1 MLKSGNYPDAII
13 EMQNVGIRYGQ
24 GAEVLSDIKLSL
36 KRGSFHFL
44 TGRSGAGKTSLLSM
58 MYLAQKPSRGIVS
71 VFGKNV
77 NFTNRDSLAMLRRK
91 IGVVFQDF
99 RLLDHLSAF
108 DNVAL
113 PLRVCGMDE
122 KEVKKRVTELLQ
134 WVELDKH
141 LKAPASTLS
150 GGEKQRVAIARAVIN
165 RPELLLAD
173 EPTGNVDNDIAA
185 KLMKLFVELNKLG
198 TTVEIATHSEK
209 LISDLAY
216 PRLHLQNKNLRVYR
230 PIDVVTMGGAHV

>member
-13 EMQNVGIRYGQ
+13 EMQSVGIRYGQ

-198 TTVEIATHSEK
+198 TTVVIATHSEK
-209 LISDLAY
+209 LISDFAY

>member
-1 MLKSGNYPDAII
+1 VPENISNII

-24 GAEVLSDIKLSL
+24 GPEVLSDIRLSL

-44 TGRSGAGKTSLLSM
+44 TGKSGAGKTSLLSM
-58 MYLAQKPSRGIVS
+58 MYLAQRPSRGRMS
-71 VFGKNV
+71 VFGKDI
-77 NFTNRDSLAMLRRK
+77 NFTNRDGLSSLRRR

-122 KEVKKRVTELLQ
+122 REIRKRVSELLS
-134 WVELDKH
+134 WVELDNH
-141 LKAPASTLS
+141 MLDATATLS
-150 GGEKQRVAIARAVIN
+150 GGEKQRIAIARAVIN

-173 EPTGNVDNDIAA
+173 EPTGNVDNFIAP

-198 TTVEIATHSEK
+198 TTVVIATHSEK
-209 LISDLAY
+209 LINDFVY
-216 PRLHLQNKNLRVYR
+216 PRLHLQNKELHVIY
-230 PIDVVTMGGAHV
+230 PDSYSILGGGNV

>member
-1 MLKSGNYPDAII
+1 MLEPKTSSAGII

-24 GAEVLSDIKLSL
+24 GPEILSDIKLSL
-36 KRGSFHFL
+36 KKGSFHFL
-44 TGRSGAGKTSLLSM
+44 TGKSGAGKTSLLSM
-58 MYLAQKPSRGIVS
+58 MYLAQKPSRGTVN
-71 VFGKNV
+71 VFGTNI
-77 NFTNRDSLAMLRRK
+77 NFTNRDNLAMLRRK

-122 KEVKKRVTELLQ
+122 REVRKRVSELLS
-134 WVELDKH
+134 WVELDRYM
-141 LKAPASTLS
+141 LDTTATLS
-150 GGEKQRVAIARAVIN
+150 GGEKQRIAIARAVIN

-173 EPTGNVDNDIAA
+173 EPTGNVDNDIAP

-198 TTVEIATHSEK
+198 TTVVIATHSEK
-209 LISDLAY
+209 LINDFAY
-216 PRLHLQNKNLRVYR
+216 PRLHLQNHGLHIYY
-230 PIDVVTMGGAHV
+230 PSDVSKLGGAHV

>member
-1 MLKSGNYPDAII
+1 MLEPKTSSAGII

-24 GAEVLSDIKLSL
+24 GPEILSDIKLSL
-36 KRGSFHFL
+36 KKGSFHFL
-44 TGRSGAGKTSLLSM
+44 TGKSGAGKTSLLSM
-58 MYLAQKPSRGIVS
+58 MYLAQKPSRGTVN
-71 VFGKNV
+71 VFGTNI
-77 NFTNRDSLAMLRRK
+77 NFTNRDNLAMLRRK

-122 KEVKKRVTELLQ
+122 REVRKRVSELLS
-134 WVELDKH
+134 WVELDRH
-141 LKAPASTLS
+141 MLDTTATLS
-150 GGEKQRVAIARAVIN
+150 GGEKQRIAIARAVIN

-173 EPTGNVDNDIAA
+173 EPTGNVDNDIAP

-198 TTVEIATHSEK
+198 TTVVIATNSEK
-209 LISDLAY
+209 LINDFAY
-216 PRLHLQNKNLRVYR
+216 PRLHLQNHGLHIYY
-230 PIDVVTMGGAHV
+230 PSDVSKLGGAHV

>member
-1 MLKSGNYPDAII
+1 MPNNYNNEAII
-13 EMQNVGIRYGQ
+13 EMQNVGIRYDQ
-24 GAEVLSDIKLSL
+24 GPEILSDIKLSL

-44 TGRSGAGKTSLLSM
+44 TGKSGAGKTSLLSM
-58 MYLAQKPSRGIVS
+58 MYLAQKPSRGIVN
-71 VFGKNV
+71 VFGNNI
-77 NFTNRDSLAMLRRK
+77 NFTNRDNLSLLRRK

-113 PLRVCGMDE
+113 PLRVCGMNE

-134 WVELDKH
+134 WVELDRSM
-141 LKAPASTLS
+141 KATTSTLS
-150 GGEKQRVAIARAVIN
+150 GGEKQRIAIARAVIN

-173 EPTGNVDNDIAA
+173 EPTGNVDNDIAP

-198 TTVEIATHSEK
+198 TTVVIATHSEK
-209 LISDLAY
+209 LINDFTY
-216 PRLHLQNKNLRVYR
+216 PRLHLQNKSLRIYY
-230 PIDVVTMGGAHV
+230 PNDVSKLGAAHV

>member
-1 MLKSGNYPDAII
+1 MPNNFNNEAII
-13 EMQNVGIRYGQ
+13 EMQNVGIRYDQ
-24 GAEVLSDIKLSL
+24 GPEILSDIKLSL

-44 TGRSGAGKTSLLSM
+44 TGKSGAGKTSLLSM
-58 MYLAQKPSRGIVS
+58 MYLAQKPSRGIVN
-71 VFGKNV
+71 VFGNNI
-77 NFTNRDSLAMLRRK
+77 NFTNRDSLSMLRRK

-113 PLRVCGMDE
+113 PLRVCGMEE

-134 WVELDKH
+134 WVELDRSM
-141 LKAPASTLS
+141 KATTSTLS
-150 GGEKQRVAIARAVIN
+150 GGEKQRIAIARAVIN

-173 EPTGNVDNDIAA
+173 EPTGNVDNDIAP

-198 TTVEIATHSEK
+198 TTVVIATHSEK
-209 LISDLAY
+209 LINDFAY
-216 PRLHLQNKNLRVYR
+216 PRLHLQNKNLRIYY
-230 PIDVVTMGGAHV
+230 PNDVSKLGATHV

>member
-1 MLKSGNYPDAII
+1 MKSGNYPDAII

-165 RPELLLAD
+165 RPELLRAD

-198 TTVEIATHSEK
+198 TTVVIATHSEK
-209 LISDLAY
+209 LISDFAY

>member
-1 MLKSGNYPDAII
+1 
-13 EMQNVGIRYGQ
+13 MQNVGIRYGQ
-24 GAEVLSDIKLSL
+24 GPEVLSDIRLSL

-44 TGRSGAGKTSLLSM
+44 TGKSGAGKTSLLSM
-58 MYLAQKPSRGIVS
+58 MYLAQRPSRGRMS
-71 VFGKNV
+71 VFGKDI
-77 NFTNRDSLAMLRRK
+77 NFTNRDGLSSLRRR

-122 KEVKKRVTELLQ
+122 REIRKRVSELLS
-134 WVELDKH
+134 WVELDNH
-141 LKAPASTLS
+141 MLDATATLS
-150 GGEKQRVAIARAVIN
+150 GGEKQRIAIARAVIN

-173 EPTGNVDNDIAA
+173 EPTGNVDNFIAP

-198 TTVEIATHSEK
+198 TTVVIATHSEK
-209 LISDLAY
+209 LINDFVY
-216 PRLHLQNKNLRVYR
+216 PRLHLQNKELHVIY
-230 PIDVVTMGGAHV
+230 PDSYSILGGGNV

>member
-1 MLKSGNYPDAII
+1 MPENINNII
-13 EMQNVGIRYGQ
+13 EMENVGIRYEQ
-24 GAEVLSDIKLSL
+24 GPEVLSDIKLGL

-44 TGRSGAGKTSLLSM
+44 TGKSGAGKTSLLSM
-58 MYLAQKPSRGIVS
+58 MYLAQKPSRGRMR
-71 VFGKNV
+71 VFGKDI
-77 NFTNRDSLAMLRRK
+77 NFTNRDGLASLRRR

-122 KEVKKRVTELLQ
+122 REIRKRVSELLS
-134 WVELDKH
+134 WVELDNH
-141 LKAPASTLS
+141 MLDAAATLS
-150 GGEKQRVAIARAVIN
+150 GGEKQRIAIARAVIN

-173 EPTGNVDNDIAA
+173 EPTGNVDNFIAP

-198 TTVEIATHSEK
+198 TTVVIATHSDK
-209 LISDLAY
+209 LINDFAY
-216 PRLHLQNKNLRVYR
+216 PRLHLQNRELHILYPENYSSLG
-230 PIDVVTMGGAHV
+230 DVNV

>member
-1 MLKSGNYPDAII
+1 MPNNTSII
-13 EMQNVGIRYGQ
+13 EMQNVGIRYDQ
-24 GAEVLSDIKLSL
+24 GPEVLSDIKLSL

-44 TGRSGAGKTSLLSM
+44 TGKSGAGKTSLLSM
-58 MYLAQKPSRGIVS
+58 MYLAQKPSRGRIS
-71 VFGKNV
+71 VFGKDI
-77 NFTNRDSLAMLRRK
+77 NFTNRDALSALRRR

-122 KEVKKRVTELLQ
+122 REVRKRVSELLC
-134 WVELDKH
+134 WVELDNH
-141 LKAPASTLS
+141 MLDATATLS

-173 EPTGNVDNDIAA
+173 EPTGNVDNFIAP

-198 TTVEIATHSEK
+198 TTVVIATHSEK
-209 LISDLAY
+209 LINDFAY
-216 PRLHLQNKNLRVYR
+216 PRLHLQNRSLKIIYPNEYS
-230 PIDVVTMGGAHV
+230 IIGGGND

>member
-1 MLKSGNYPDAII
+1 MLKSSNYPDAII

-150 GGEKQRVAIARAVIN
+150 GGEKQRVAIARDVIN

-198 TTVEIATHSEK
+198 TTVVIATHSEK
-209 LISDLAY
+209 LISDFAY

>member
-1 MLKSGNYPDAII
+1 MII
-13 EMQNVGIRYGQ
+13 YVWIFCLIFTGFLLLFGRIRWVET
-24 GAEVLSDIKLSL
+24 A
-36 KRGSFHFL
+36 KR
-44 TGRSGAGKTSLLSM
+44 LLSRTKKGM
-58 MYLAQKPSRGIVS
+58 DQ
-71 VFGKNV
+71 
-77 NFTNRDSLAMLRRK
+77 
-91 IGVVFQDF
+91 
-99 RLLDHLSAF
+99 SAR
-108 DNVAL
+108 
-113 PLRVCGMDE
+113 LRVLE
-122 KEVKKRVTELLQ
+122 NRH
-134 WVELDKH
+134 KH

-198 TTVEIATHSEK
+198 TTVVIATHSEK
-209 LISDLAY
+209 LISDFAY

>member
-1 MLKSGNYPDAII
+1 LLKSSNYPDAII

-198 TTVEIATHSEK
+198 TTVVIATHSEK
-209 LISDLAY
+209 LISDFAY

>member
-1 MLKSGNYPDAII
+1 MPNNTSII
-13 EMQNVGIRYGQ
+13 EMQNVGIRYDQ
-24 GAEVLSDIKLSL
+24 GPEVLSDIKLSL

-44 TGRSGAGKTSLLSM
+44 TGKSGAGKTSLLSM
-58 MYLAQKPSRGIVS
+58 MYLAQKPSRGRIS
-71 VFGKNV
+71 VFGKDI
-77 NFTNRDSLAMLRRK
+77 NFTNRDALSALRRR

-122 KEVKKRVTELLQ
+122 REVRKRVSELLC
-134 WVELDKH
+134 WVELDNH
-141 LKAPASTLS
+141 MLDATATLS

-173 EPTGNVDNDIAA
+173 EPTGNVDNFIAP

-198 TTVEIATHSEK
+198 TTVVIATHSEK
-209 LISDLAY
+209 LINDFAY
-216 PRLHLQNKNLRVYR
+216 PRLHLQNRSLKIIY
-230 PIDVVTMGGAHV
+230 PSEYSIIGGGND

>member
-99 RLLDHLSAF
+99 RLLDHLSTF

-198 TTVEIATHSEK
+198 TTVVIATHSEK
-209 LISDLAY
+209 LISDFAY